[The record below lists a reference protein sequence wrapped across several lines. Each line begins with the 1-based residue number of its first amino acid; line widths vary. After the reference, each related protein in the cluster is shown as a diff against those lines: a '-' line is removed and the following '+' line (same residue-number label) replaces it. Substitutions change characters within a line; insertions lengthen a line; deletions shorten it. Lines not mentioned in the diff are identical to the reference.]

1 MDHHTTWFNFLPFFH
16 AVEHWFQGITHEGLL
31 FKSPVGAQH
40 FFAGILTTL
49 VIFIVAL
56 RARAQLARSKDP
68 IIPDPEPSI
77 RNFFEL
83 ILEALYRQ
91 SKQII
96 GKDARRYFPV
106 IGTLAIFIFFS
117 NVLGLVPGFS
127 PPTNNWNTTFAC
139 AFFVFVYYN
148 FQGIRVQGLGKHL
161 AHMANPAGTSWGW
174 FLSPLMFP
182 LEVVSHCARPFSLTV
197 RLAANMTGDH
207 AVLFAFLG
215 LVPVLVP
222 LPFLTLGLLVCVIQT
237 LVFVLLTMIYIGL
250 ATADAHGH
258 DDHGHAEAHG
268 HEAAHAH

>member
-1 MDHHTTWFNFLPFFH
+1 MGHGITWFSFLPFYDE
-16 AVEHWFQGITHEGLL
+16 VEHWFQSQTEHGLL
-31 FKSPVGAQH
+31 FGSAVHAQH
-40 FFAGILTTL
+40 FFAGVLTTL
-49 VIFIVAL
+49 IILLVAI
-56 RARAQLARSKDP
+56 RARRQLARSADP
-68 IIPDPEPSI
+68 IIPEANVSL
-77 RNFFEL
+77 RNFFEVV
-83 ILEALYRQ
+83 LELLYRQ

-117 NVLGLVPGFS
+117 NILGLVPGFS
-127 PPTNNWNTTFAC
+127 PPTDNWNTTFAC

-148 FQGIRVQGLGKHL
+148 FQGIRVQGIGKHL

-174 FLSPLMFP
+174 FLAPLMFP
-182 LEVVSHCARPFSLTV
+182 LELVSHVARPFSLTV

-222 LPFLTLGLLVCVIQT
+222 LPFLTLGLLVCIIQT

-258 DDHGHAEAHG
+258 GDEHAHGHAEA
-268 HEAAHAH
+268 AHAH